1 MADYAR
7 HGARQAGA
15 WQNEVI
21 AAIATPPGRG
31 GIGVVR
37 ISGPSLESMLRLL
50 VNTDVAPRRATRAD
64 FRSTD
69 GGVIDQ
75 GLVLFFPAPHS
86 YTGEDVIELQ
96 GHGGPMVLQLL
107 LRRCL
112 DLGARIAEPG
122 EFTKR
127 AFLNDKLDL
136 AQAESV
142 ADLIDA
148 STAEAAHCALRS
160 LQGEFSQRIGAMVRA
175 LIELRI
181 LVEATLDFPEE
192 EVEILEQA
200 RAQGKLADLRRQ
212 LAAVLAASRQGSLL
226 REGIHVV
233 IAGEPNVGK
242 SSLMNCLA
250 GEDLAIV
257 TDIPGTTR
265 DAIRQTI
272 NVHGVPLHMVDT
284 AGLREPKDKVE
295 KIGISKTWDEIS
307 KANLVLWVSA
317 APALE
322 TRIADPVVVASLP
335 KGVPQIMVI
344 NKIDLYGQK
353 PATYAGG
360 KVTEVALSAKT
371 GAGIDLLRNAMLEAV
386 GWSGSGEGLFMARER
401 HLQALL
407 TAQAHV
413 GQASACMPQ
422 LELFAEE
429 LRLAQGAL
437 ASITGEFT
445 ADDLLGEIFSRFCI
459 GK

>member
-1 MADYAR
+1 M
-7 HGARQAGA
+7 
-15 WQNEVI
+15 
-21 AAIATPPGRG
+21 
-31 GIGVVR
+31 
-37 ISGPSLESMLRLL
+37 
-50 VNTDVAPRRATRAD
+50 
-64 FRSTD
+64 
-69 GGVIDQ
+69 
-75 GLVLFFPAPHS
+75 
-86 YTGEDVIELQ
+86 
-96 GHGGPMVLQLL
+96 
-107 LRRCL
+107 
-112 DLGARIAEPG
+112 
-122 EFTKR
+122 
-127 AFLNDKLDL
+127 
-136 AQAESV
+136 

-148 STAEAAHCALRS
+148 STAEAARCALRS

-175 LIELRI
+175 LTELRM

-192 EVEILEQA
+192 EVEYLEQA
-200 RAQGKLADLRRQ
+200 RAQDKLADLRRQ

-250 GEDLAIV
+250 GEELAIV

-317 APALE
+317 ANCPE
-322 TRIADPVVVASLP
+322 TRIADPVVEARLP

-344 NKIDLYGQK
+344 NKIDLCGQK
-353 PATYAGG
+353 PATYAGE
-360 KVTEVALSAKT
+360 KATEVALSAKT
-371 GAGIDLLRNAMLEAV
+371 GAGIELLRNAMLEAV
-386 GWSGSGEGLFMARER
+386 GWGGSGEEGLFMARER
-401 HLQALL
+401 HLQALQ

-413 GQASACMPQ
+413 EQASASMPQ